1 MKGRPW
7 FGGLALAVGLLGL
20 TAATGLEVVASDADG
35 LKQVAGLLH
44 LHGTPF
50 TGVVTTE
57 ADDFRTRKETAYR
70 AGLRHGES
78 TGWYASGSI
87 AFLRDYVSGRER
99 GEHREW
105 YSDGQ
110 IKSEQSFRDGLLEG
124 VAREW
129 FPGGRL
135 YREATYEAGVE
146 EGSQRMWYT
155 DGSLRANYVVRDG
168 RRFGLIGSKACV
180 EETST

>member
-1 MKGRPW
+1 
-7 FGGLALAVGLLGL
+7 
-20 TAATGLEVVASDADG
+20 
-35 LKQVAGLLH
+35 
-44 LHGTPF
+44 
-50 TGVVTTE
+50 
-57 ADDFRTRKETAYR
+57 
-70 AGLRHGES
+70 
-78 TGWYASGSI
+78 
-87 AFLRDYVSGRER
+87 VSGRER

-124 VAREW
+124 VARKW